1 MSSLRP
7 AKILISF
14 VQMLG
19 GSLFWP
25 DEAEGPACT
34 CDSCQEAWR
43 RNQSRETVTPRAQVG
58 LDLRRVRPV

>member
-7 AKILISF
+7 AKIFTSF
-14 VQMLG
+14 VRVLG

-34 CDSCQEAWR
+34 CDSCQEAWL
-43 RNQSRETVTPRAQVG
+43 RNQSRDIVSPRAKVAR
-58 LDLRRVRPV
+58 DLRRVRPI

>member
-25 DEAEGPACT
+25 DEAEGPACS
-34 CDSCQEAWR
+34 CQGCQEAWK
-43 RNQSRETVTPRAQVG
+43 RNQSAEVASPRAKMG
-58 LDLRRVRPV
+58 LELRRLGPV

>member
-7 AKILISF
+7 AKLLTSF

-34 CDSCQEAWR
+34 CDSCREAWR
-43 RNQSRETVTPRAQVG
+43 KNQSRDIVTPRAKMG
-58 LDLRRVRPV
+58 LDLRRVRLG